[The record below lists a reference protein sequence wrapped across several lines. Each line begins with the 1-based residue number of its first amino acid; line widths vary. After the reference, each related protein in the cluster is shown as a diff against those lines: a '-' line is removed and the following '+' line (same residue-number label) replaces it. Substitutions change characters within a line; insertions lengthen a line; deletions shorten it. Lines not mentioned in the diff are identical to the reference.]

1 MKRWGWLTLALVLAM
16 TGGGCSTVKE
26 TVADYAYMARE
37 RGLSEAYVESLQQWS
52 REETAYSQFETRFHI
67 SATYKSPAFR
77 EAFLKEQ
84 ARLLALPPEA
94 QEKREA
100 QERDHAAEVTEF
112 FFYAYTADREVN
124 DFGERRTHWRV
135 FLLDETGHQVEPL
148 EVRRISPVTPFMETF
163 YPYIKPH
170 YGFCYSV
177 KFPRQTS
184 ETLTL
189 VFTSFLGRVDLSWP
203 SRRNP

>member
-100 QERDHAAEVTEF
+100 QERDHAADWGNFSSTP
-112 FFYAYTADREVN
+112 T
-124 DFGERRTHWRV
+124 RRTERSTTSESDAPIAG
-135 FLLDETGHQVEPL
+135 FLLDEAGRQVEPL
-148 EVRRISPVTPFMETF
+148 GCAGSAR
-163 YPYIKPH
+163 
-170 YGFCYSV
+170 
-177 KFPRQTS
+177 
-184 ETLTL
+184 
-189 VFTSFLGRVDLSWP
+189 
-203 SRRNP
+203 